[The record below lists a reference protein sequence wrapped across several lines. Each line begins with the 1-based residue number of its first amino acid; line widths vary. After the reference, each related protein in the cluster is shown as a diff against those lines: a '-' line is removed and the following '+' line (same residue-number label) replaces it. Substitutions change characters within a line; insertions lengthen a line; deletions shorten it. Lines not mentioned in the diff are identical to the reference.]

1 MVLVAQS
8 ASRSWDSPVGCD
20 GGDAR
25 WNLRDPTDAA
35 VAAVAEHL
43 GGALPSHLGY
53 NRARRAVE
61 HDWLWSVGN
70 NPFSGTARGSR
81 LSETHRDWVHR
92 SYALTA
98 IDASAAKVNA
108 GVRALSRVTPCAEGW
123 ESLERWDAPAH
134 PSSLTHVH
142 RGVAESWMAV
152 AEEVG
157 RLNFADA
164 ARLGVELEQR
174 ADDFLRLS
182 DATANAMTPLACTK
196 RRRVPAVHWAM
207 LAAIVVAVAAARTAS
222 PRRLKPKV
230 N

>member
-1 MVLVAQS
+1 M
-8 ASRSWDSPVGCD
+8 
-20 GGDAR
+20 
-25 WNLRDPTDAA
+25 
-35 VAAVAEHL
+35 

-123 ESLERWDAPAH
+123 ESLQRWDAPAH
-134 PSSLTHVH
+134 PASLTHVH
-142 RGVAESWMAV
+142 RGVAESWMAI
-152 AEEVG
+152 ADAVG

-164 ARLGVELEQR
+164 ARLAELSSYDYFAPERAAARRTGDAGVYQEAEGAGGAL
-174 ADDFLRLS
+174 AMLRLS
-182 DATANAMTPLACTK
+182 SS
-196 RRRVPAVHWAM
+196 RRGEDRVAE
-207 LAAIVVAVAAARTAS
+207 AA
-222 PRRLKPKV
+222 KPKV